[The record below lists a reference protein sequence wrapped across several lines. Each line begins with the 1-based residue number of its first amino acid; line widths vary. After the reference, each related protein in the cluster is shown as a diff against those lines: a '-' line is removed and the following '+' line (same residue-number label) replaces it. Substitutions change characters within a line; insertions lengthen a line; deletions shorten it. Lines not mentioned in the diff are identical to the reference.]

1 MGNFYSGKCLRLW
14 TKYNTFVSAEC
25 KSPRPSF
32 LNYSTIDKINS
43 ITTKSI
49 YTIIHEYFSVKYTN
63 QNIYM
68 YGVHDWK
75 NSDDKH
81 VFYPKHCYF
90 FCPGLT
96 VQAMDVFWSDN
107 TASGSVILIQLFI
120 WPWHYD
126 MIVGYTCCVS
136 WLRCTNVDFMT
147 SLNGSDNHIE
157 IWFVSY
163 YINNSIRMQSLVKR
177 WKLCLVMSEL
187 LSFPKW
193 NELSL

>member
-1 MGNFYSGKCLRLW
+1 MFVQLDLFSSELRQLRIRSQNIRDTKYTGSSCTANDYRIMGNFYSGKCLRLW

-120 WPWHYD
+120 
-126 MIVGYTCCVS
+126 
-136 WLRCTNVDFMT
+136 
-147 SLNGSDNHIE
+147 
-157 IWFVSY
+157 
-163 YINNSIRMQSLVKR
+163 
-177 WKLCLVMSEL
+177 
-187 LSFPKW
+187 
-193 NELSL
+193 